1 MPVESGAA
9 AADADSAVPEAGGEV
24 ADAAASTDTED
35 APATSDSTGTEET
48 PVAEAAGAP
57 KQAE

>member
-1 MPVESGAA
+1 MAS
-9 AADADSAVPEAGGEV
+9 
-24 ADAAASTDTED
+24 DAAASTDTED